1 MFAETLPPVLVVF
14 SEKKKRPATNH
25 SAAAKRRMATQAQ
38 TSRRKV
44 HKSLLLFTKNAKERK
59 RGREGEIY
67 RALCHWLHNWKIY
80 TDISITHLLHIYIYI
95 YIYVYIYI
103 YIFKASRN
111 FVNQYYNLDTET
123 EMCAARYLSYIARVF
138 IFQSEIF
145 PYLFWVDFFIART
158 PENSRAGTKFEVKC
172 HFTIRAGHIARARR
186 RIKFVFFRYQYLQ
199 NFSVSDQNPGIV
211 ATIKHVGGQRPKNI
225 SSSFQHDG
233 P

>member
-1 MFAETLPPVLVVF
+1 M
-14 SEKKKRPATNH
+14 
-25 SAAAKRRMATQAQ
+25 
-38 TSRRKV
+38 RRK
-44 HKSLLLFTKNAKERK
+44 E
-59 RGREGEIY
+59 REGE
-67 RALCHWLHNWKIY
+67 RGKFTERFATDY
-80 TDISITHLLHIYIYI
+80 TIEKSIPTYLSRISCIYIYI
-95 YIYVYIYI
+95 YIYI